1 MSRIEEAL
9 RRSGAA
15 GPRPV
20 PGPGPEPPAE
30 PTAPAAPPAAAETE
44 HESPWT
50 FDESAGA
57 RASQAR
63 PQAAA
68 PSPAPEAHPATGPVT
83 ITPFQGFHP
92 TAAEKLVVSGTDGR
106 GFVEE
111 YRKLAATLHHT
122 QADRGIKVVM
132 IASALPGEG
141 KSLTATN
148 LALTL
153 SESYRRRVLLVDA
166 DLRRPSLHE
175 VFQVPNASGLSDGLS
190 APSEHKLALTQ
201 ITPLLMLLTA
211 GKPELDPMGA
221 ITSGRMRQVVEEAS
235 AAFDWVIIDTPPV
248 GLLTDANL
256 LAAMVDAAVLV
267 VRAGRTPLPAVQRAA
282 DAIGRDRVLGI
293 VLNGTEASAFTSSDA
308 YAYQYG
314 YGYRYGYG
322 YGSPPDAKERR
333 R

>member
-1 MSRIEEAL
+1 VSRIEEAL

-20 PGPGPEPPAE
+20 PGPAGEPAS
-30 PTAPAAPPAAAETE
+30 APAVPAPQSHAPEE

-50 FDESAGA
+50 FEATAG
-57 RASQAR
+57 
-63 PQAAA
+63 A
-68 PSPAPEAHPATGPVT
+68 PSPGGTPAGPPALA
-83 ITPFQGFHP
+83 PFQGFHP
-92 TAAEKLVVSGTDGR
+92 VAAEKLVVSGADGR

-111 YRKLAATLHHT
+111 YRKLAASLHHT

-153 SESYRRRVLLVDA
+153 SESYRRRVLLIDA

-175 VFQVPNASGLSDGLS
+175 VFQVPNVSGLSDGLA
-190 APSEHKLALTQ
+190 APSEHKLALSQ

-211 GKPELDPMGA
+211 GKPEPDPMGA

-235 AAFDWVIIDTPPV
+235 SAFDWVILDTPPV

-267 VRAGRTPLPAVQRAA
+267 VRAGSTPLPAVQRAA
-282 DAIGRDRVLGI
+282 DAIGRDRLLGV
-293 VLNGTEASAFTSSDA
+293 VLNGTELSGFPSTDD
-308 YAYQYG
+308 YAYRYS
-314 YGYRYGYG
+314 YSYGYG
-322 YGSPPDAKERR
+322 YGGSSKPKEPRR
-333 R
+333 